1 MLSSLSLHF
10 FGGDNLSRKTIL
22 FNGVSGSGKSTIIQ
36 TLANP
41 MCKDALNRL
50 SPTNYRKG
58 TTSTNVKYTFG
69 KFDSLSIERVKI
81 NDFEDEWV
89 EHSNKTKIER
99 NPNNQLH
106 KITDDR
112 KFFFEKINSDF
123 KNAHYLH
130 ISDIDFENPISREQF
145 ENIIK
150 NMQVDEVLN
159 LINKNKID
167 KYILYVEINVPILK
181 ELGDIIDRHDL
192 NELSVVDTKGIG
204 QDDESRNLDFS
215 SIDGIVFIN
224 DGSKLTDKYQNEIK
238 EDFEN
243 YLKSTPIFIAVRHS
257 FDLPFESLSGFNN
270 SLMAKGNVEY
280 YLNCLEKYCA
290 NNNNSYYKDIKEI
303 LKNCGLYNNGFL
315 RSIVDNYAF
324 NALPQDYSKDDSMQG
339 IYAEITNSFYI
350 AAVLQMIDRCLL
362 AIDEYKKVYVQA
374 SEVLETQGQIINSH
388 FTDVTTFGCEM
399 VKQIAREDRLNA
411 KILRAYPD
419 QLGKYKWLQYAFSDD
434 NYEKKRLRI
443 TLFNIVNMAI
453 DYSLTS
459 LVTDKVI
466 TKNIAEILSV
476 YFSIE
481 LKNKSSQVSMGYYRL
496 GINSIG
502 LKNAFNH
509 LDEKEKKKD
518 YQRFHWYYNAVDA
531 VNSRDRCE
539 ASTLF
544 ELYLGLFSSLN
555 LVKFNPQVLEK
566 AMIVSN

>member
-1 MLSSLSLHF
+1 MS
-10 FGGDNLSRKTIL
+10 GKTLL
-22 FNGVSGSGKSTIIQ
+22 FNGVSGSGKSTIIK
-36 TLANP
+36 TLADP
-41 MCKDALNRL
+41 KCKDALNRI

-69 KFDSLSIERVKI
+69 KFDTLSIEKVKI
-81 NDFEDEWV
+81 NDFEDEWF
-89 EHSNKTKIER
+89 EHSTKIKIER
-99 NPNNQLH
+99 TSNNQVL
-106 KITDDR
+106 KMTDDR
-112 KFFFEKINSDF
+112 KSFFEKINSEF
-123 KNAHYLH
+123 QNAHY
-130 ISDIDFENPISREQF
+130 IRTKDIDFEDPISREEV
-145 ENIIK
+145 ENNIK
-150 NMQVDEVLN
+150 DMKVDEVLN

-167 KYILYVEINVPILK
+167 KYILLIEINVPILK
-181 ELGDIIDRHDL
+181 DLGNIIKKHGL
-192 NELSVVDTKGIG
+192 NELSVIDTKGIG

-215 SIDGIVFIN
+215 SVDGIVFIN

-243 YLKSTPIFIAVRHS
+243 YLKSTPIFISVRHS

-270 SLMAKGNVEY
+270 SLMAKENDKY
-280 YLNCLEKYCA
+280 YLDCLDKYCS
-290 NNNNSYYKDIKEI
+290 NNNNSHYKDIKEI

-315 RSIVDNYAF
+315 RRIVDNYAF
-324 NALPQDYSKDDSMQG
+324 NALPQDYSKDGSMQG
-339 IYAEITNSFYI
+339 IYAEKTNDFYI
-350 AAVLQMIDRCLL
+350 AAVLQMVDRCLF
-362 AIDEYKKVYVQA
+362 AIDEYKKVYIQA

-399 VKQIAREDRLNA
+399 VKQIEREDRLNA

-419 QLGKYKWLQYAFSDD
+419 QLGKYNWLQYAFSDD

-453 DYSLTS
+453 DYSLAS
-459 LVTDKVI
+459 LVDKSII
-466 TKNIAEILSV
+466 TENIAEILSV

-496 GINSIG
+496 GIDNTG

-509 LDEKEKKKD
+509 LNTKEKKKE
-518 YQRFHWYYNAVDA
+518 YLRFRWYYNAIDA
-531 VNSRDRCE
+531 VNSKDRCE

-555 LVKFNPQVLEK
+555 LVKFDPKVLDEV
-566 AMIVSN
+566 MIVSN